1 MHRFS
6 PEPIP
11 VTAARSGVPCLCAS
25 RRALILRGHP
35 GGLALWC
42 SDCDQSVPFDDS
54 RLPGPCLLEVRRF
67 ARQFD
72 HIYGLWLES
81 SEYEG
86 WAADELFRAGSA
98 LNRLG
103 RVVACHVSGTL
114 PCLYALASDPT
125 SGGDEDETVVV
136 PACPVCGRAP
146 AASARFPST
155 SALVCS
161 ACGLLL
167 AR

>member
-1 MHRFS
+1 MQRS
-6 PEPIP
+6 SVEPVRVAP
-11 VTAARSGVPCLCAS
+11 APGRVPCLCPI
-25 RRALILRGHP
+25 RRALVLRGHP

-42 SDCDQSVPFDDS
+42 SDCDQSVPFDGS
-54 RLPGPCLLEVRRF
+54 RLPAPCLLEVRRF

-81 SEYEG
+81 SEYER

-103 RVVACHVSGTL
+103 RVVAFHVSATF

-125 SGGDEDETVVV
+125 TAIDEDGSAIV

-146 AASARFPST
+146 TVSSRFPS
-155 SALVCS
+155 ARARVCS